1 MAAGRVLVSCLLLLL
16 AASLALLSLLQ
27 QLLRPLLRLL
37 LPARPPLV
45 VRTPEQRWQGL
56 EELGYTFSPH
66 YLRHTQHVTPVVRAL
81 HGLVRHDV
89 SPSIAA
95 GCAVTLPRVHYL
107 DEGPREGR
115 PVLCL
120 HGEPAWG
127 FLYRHMV
134 PVLTRA
140 GYRVI
145 VPDFIGIH
153 L

>member
-1 MAAGRVLVSCLLLLL
+1 M
-16 AASLALLSLLQ
+16 
-27 QLLRPLLRLL
+27 
-37 LPARPPLV
+37 
-45 VRTPEQRWQGL
+45 
-56 EELGYTFSPH
+56 
-66 YLRHTQHVTPVVRAL
+66 
-81 HGLVRHDV
+81 RHDV

-120 HGEPAWG
+120 HGEPAWS